1 MIMGP
6 NRRRVLGEHAVTP
19 HNEAGKGDYAATVLL
34 PGDPQ
39 RAEWMAET
47 FLEAPRC
54 VNRRRQALGFTGLFH
69 GKPVSIQSTGIGV
82 SSFLIYA
89 HELLDFHGVRTL
101 IRTGT
106 CGALTAAVKLRSL
119 VISQAVR
126 GESAESGQ
134 VFGLYGADAG
144 PDPDLVSQALARA
157 AEIGIEHQAG
167 LTICS
172 DIFYHPKGR
181 DRFAEAQ
188 AQGALAV
195 DMETS
200 ALYRIAAHFGARALS
215 MLTVVDN
222 VVTGEQTDYSERQ
235 ALFTDMTRLALDV
248 AIES

>member
-1 MIMGP
+1 VKRAAGF
-6 NRRRVLGEHAVTP
+6 GEHAVTP

-54 VNRRRQALGFTGLFH
+54 VNRRREALGFTGLFR
-69 GKPVSIQSTGIGV
+69 GKPVSIQATGIGV
-82 SSFLIYA
+82 PSFLIYV
-89 HELLDFHGVRTL
+89 HELLDFYGVRTL

-106 CGALTAAVKLRSL
+106 CGALTAGLKLRSL
-119 VISQAVR
+119 VVSQSVR

-134 VFGLYGADAG
+134 VFGLYNDVAA
-144 PDPDLVSQALARA
+144 PDPALFVRALAKA
-157 AEIGIEHQAG
+157 AELDIEHQAG
-167 LTICS
+167 LTACS
-172 DIFYHPKGR
+172 DIFYHPEGR
-181 DRFAEAQ
+181 TRFAEAQ
-188 AQGALAV
+188 AHGALAV

-215 MLTVVDN
+215 ILTVVDN

-248 AIES
+248 AAEN